1 MLEFIHRLGGIQMKR
16 KVYDQLL
23 EWKKNNNGKTAVLI
37 EGARRIGKSYIAL
50 EFAKNNYKS
59 YVLIDFFKEKNEI
72 KNLFYDYLDDLD
84 KLFLYL
90 SEYYNVELYERNT
103 VFIFDEIQFCTRA
116 RAAIKYL
123 VADGRYDFI
132 ETGSLI
138 SIKKN
143 VKDILIPSEEECIK
157 MYPMDFEE
165 FLWAMG
171 RDTLMDFVRKYYD
184 DRKSMGPAMHRKM
197 MDYLKEYMIVGGMP
211 QVVLEYINTKNF
223 AKADKIKR
231 DILKLYRD
239 DIRKHADELN
249 LKVEKIY
256 DTIPAQLQKHEKRFN
271 LANLNE
277 NARYRDYEGAF
288 YWLQDAGLINIAYN
302 TTEPNI
308 GLGQRLDSNSLKCYF
323 LDTGLLLAMTFNER
337 EIVSEEIYKKILFDK
352 LTFNNGMLMEN
363 LVAQMLVAS
372 GHKLY
377 FFSKNNRDDS
387 SDTMEIDFLLSK
399 RSITSRRNIIPIE
412 VKSGKNYTYSS
423 LNKLYDK
430 YKDYLDYAIILHT
443 SDLKIENNILYLPLY
458 MTILL

>member
-1 MLEFIHRLGGIQMKR
+1 MKR
-16 KVYDQLL
+16 KVYYQLL
-23 EWKKNNNGKTAVLI
+23 DWKRNSNGKTAVLI

-59 YVLIDFFKEKNEI
+59 YILIDFFKVKEEV
-72 KNLFYDYLDDLD
+72 KNLFYEYLDDLD

-103 VFIFDEIQFCTRA
+103 VFIFDEVQFCPQA

-171 RDTLMDFVRKYYD
+171 RDTLMDFACKYYE
-184 DRKSMGPAMHRKM
+184 DRIPLGSAMHRKM

-211 QVVLEYINTKNF
+211 QVVLEYINTRDF
-223 AKADKIKR
+223 AKVDKVKR

-271 LANLNE
+271 LANLSE
-277 NARYRDYEGAF
+277 SARYREYEGAF

-323 LDTGLLLAMTFNER
+323 MDTGLLLAMTFDER
-337 EIVSEEIYKKILFDK
+337 EIVSEEIYKKILFNK

-363 LVAQMLVAS
+363 LVAQMLTAS

-377 FFSKNNRDDS
+377 FFSKNNREDS
-387 SDTMEIDFLLSK
+387 GDTMEIDFLISQK
-399 RSITSRRNIIPIE
+399 NITSRRNIIPIE
-412 VKSGKNYTYSS
+412 VKSSKNYTYSS
-423 LNKLYDK
+423 LNKLYNK
-430 YKDYLDYAIILHT
+430 YKDYLKEAIILHT
-443 SDLKIENNILYLPLY
+443 SDLKMKNNILYLPLY
-458 MTILL
+458 MTNLL